1 MAEGA
6 ADTPTSEAQDE
17 LRHLNRLARMRQR
30 RKDRTTSVNYVSLE
44 PRAIRR
50 AAVIVL
56 LLFVTLQLAEWAF
69 SQLAKFLFL
78 LLLAWLLAIAME
90 PVVAWLV
97 SHGMRRGMAV
107 TVVTL
112 ILIVLTVG
120 TMAVFGGLFFSQL
133 SQLVQD
139 LPSLV
144 AKAVSWLNRTFHL
157 HLNQSQIVDKLHV
170 QPSQVATTAGTLAGG
185 VFGIIGSL
193 VSLAFD
199 TFTVIVFAFY
209 FAADG
214 PRLKRTIGSWLP
226 PQQQRIFVSMWDI
239 AVAKT
244 GGFVVSKVI
253 LAAISSFAHATFF
266 FAIHVPFWL
275 PMGLLAG
282 ITSQFI
288 PTIGTYIGVIIPVFF
303 TVFQTPIKAL
313 WIVIFATIYQQIE
326 NYVLTP
332 RVSRRTM
339 DVHPAIALAA
349 VFVGAAF
356 FGPIGAL
363 IGIPMVAAVIAVI
376 DTYGRRYEL
385 VPELRQM
392 ERGEAPLQPPD
403 SPSEP
408 PSSSGKAAPLRKAAP
423 SRKGDTDASTTATV
437 SDAHA

>member
-1 MAEGA
+1 VAQGA
-6 ADTPTSEAQDE
+6 ADSQAGSTAAAAQDE
-17 LRHLNRLARMRQR
+17 LRHLHRLARIRQR
-30 RKDRTTSVNYVSLE
+30 RRDRSETISYVSLE
-44 PRAIRR
+44 PRAVRR

-56 LLFVTLQLAEWAF
+56 LLFVAFQLAEWAF

-78 LLLAWLLAIAME
+78 LLLAWLFAIAME

-97 SHGMRRGMAV
+97 SRGMRRGMAV
-107 TVVTL
+107 SVVTFV
-112 ILIVLTVG
+112 IIILTVG
-120 TMAVFGGLFFSQL
+120 AMVVFGGLFFNQL

-185 VFGIIGSL
+185 VLGIIGSL
-193 VSLAFD
+193 VTLVFD
-199 TFTVIVFAFY
+199 AFTVIVFAFY
-209 FAADG
+209 FSADG
-214 PRLKRTIGSWLP
+214 PRLRRTIGSWLP
-226 PQQQRIFVSMWDI
+226 PQQQRVFVSVWDI

-253 LAAISSFAHATFF
+253 LAAISSFAHAAFF
-266 FAIHVPFWL
+266 FAINVPFWL

-288 PTIGTYIGVIIPVFF
+288 PTIGTYIGVIIPVLF
-303 TVFQTPIKAL
+303 TVFQNPFKAL
-313 WIVIFATIYQQIE
+313 WIIIFATIYQQIE

-363 IGIPMVAAVIAVI
+363 IGIPLVAAVTAVI

-385 VPELRQM
+385 VPELRHM
-392 ERGEAPLQPPD
+392 ERGEEPDHPDDSADAPHKPH
-403 SPSEP
+403 
-408 PSSSGKAAPLRKAAP
+408 APHTP
-423 SRKGDTDASTTATV
+423 TTSTTPPPPNPSH